1 MLVLAALCAG
11 SAMTGCR
18 KQLPG
23 NPEPLA
29 IRDKEHYF
37 QVWEEVKK
45 ETERPLLM
53 YEENQPLTGD
63 DHTLL
68 QQAHPKVLG
77 LIKHKP
83 LSFPPRVIYAKLLR
97 ASNSPDRAL
106 PAYLEALDVVP
117 ENPPQEYLDIMAEC
131 HADVAEIY
139 FGRKELAKA
148 EDELREALRI
158 RPNTLRFM
166 LQLVQVLLDSG
177 QTEPAREQFQAAKK
191 LAPENPGV
199 KSLGLLFES
208 PSEGGTSSSPKPG
221 ETRQGSP

>member
-1 MLVLAALCAG
+1 MLAVISMGLL
-11 SAMTGCR
+11 SAGCR

-23 NPEPLA
+23 NPEAIA

-53 YEENQPLTGD
+53 FEENQPLTGD

-97 ASNSPDRAL
+97 ASNATDRAL
-106 PAYLEALDVVP
+106 AAYLEALDVVP
-117 ENPPQEYLDIMAEC
+117 AEPPQEYLEIMAEC
-131 HADVAEIY
+131 HADIGEIY
-139 FGRKELAKA
+139 FGRRELTKA
-148 EDELREALRI
+148 EDELREALRL
-158 RPNTLRFM
+158 RPSTVRFI

-177 QTEPAREQFQAAKK
+177 QTEKARELFNEAKK
-191 LAPENPGV
+191 LAPESAGV
-199 KSLGLLFES
+199 KSLGRLFED
-208 PSEGGTSSSPKPG
+208 PSKDEPSSSPKAG
-221 ETRQGSP
+221 GTREESP

>member
-1 MLVLAALCAG
+1 
-11 SAMTGCR
+11 MTGCR

-23 NPEPLA
+23 NPEAIA
-29 IRDKEHYF
+29 IRDKDHYF

-53 YEENQPLTGD
+53 FEENKPLTGD

-97 ASNSPDRAL
+97 ASNAPERAL
-106 PAYLEALDVVP
+106 AAYLEALDVVP
-117 ENPPQEYLDIMAEC
+117 ENPPQEFVDIMAEC
-131 HADVAEIY
+131 HADIAEIY

-148 EDELREALRI
+148 EDELREALRL
-158 RPNTLRFM
+158 RPNTVRFM

-177 QTEPAREQFQAAKK
+177 QTEPARRLFSEAKK
-191 LAPENPGV
+191 LSPENPGV

-208 PSEGGTSSSPKPG
+208 PSEGGTSSSPKAG
-221 ETRQGSP
+221 ETRMESP

>member
-1 MLVLAALCAG
+1 
-11 SAMTGCR
+11 MTGCR

-23 NPEPLA
+23 NPEAIA
-29 IRDKEHYF
+29 IRDKDHYF

-53 YEENQPLTGD
+53 FEENKPLTGD

-97 ASNSPDRAL
+97 ASNAPERAL
-106 PAYLEALDVVP
+106 AAYLEALDVVP
-117 ENPPQEYLDIMAEC
+117 ENPPQEFVDIMSEC
-131 HADVAEIY
+131 HADIAEIY

-148 EDELREALRI
+148 EDELREALRL
-158 RPNTLRFM
+158 RPNTVRFM

-177 QTEPAREQFQAAKK
+177 QTEPARRLFSEAKK
-191 LAPENPGV
+191 LSPENPGV

-208 PSEGGTSSSPKPG
+208 PSKAETSSSPKAG
-221 ETRQGSP
+221 ETRMESP